1 MRVKSKR
8 LTLTST
14 HNLQKM
20 KQLTQ
25 MGNNSKTHSLWDQMK
40 PHNKCLLR
48 MHRPL
53 PVFQELLKMN
63 YTIAYKKSLDK
74 YLTDNILAINLRV
87 RCFSV
92 VVEATAIHTT
102 TVKNYTVISLAA
114 VLAPLKPRPRL
125 S

>member
-1 MRVKSKR
+1 
-8 LTLTST
+8 
-14 HNLQKM
+14 
-20 KQLTQ
+20 
-25 MGNNSKTHSLWDQMK
+25 
-40 PHNKCLLR
+40 
-48 MHRPL
+48 
-53 PVFQELLKMN
+53 MN

-74 YLTDNILAINLRV
+74 CLTDNILAINIKV
-87 RCFSV
+87 RRFSV